1 LTELTKRSAWLD
13 TLLLLVLATVLVFPL
28 FRLEYL
34 NNWPSIESTFIAD
47 ARMLADRL
55 PHPGWQPMWYCG
67 TRFDYIYPPALRYGT
82 ALIAK
87 FANVSTARAYH
98 LFSGAFYIIGIAGVY
113 WMVRIGK
120 RSRWAAI
127 LAAVWVAVLS
137 PSFLLLPNVRHDS
150 GYWVPQRLHVLMAWG
165 EGPHISAL
173 SVLGVA
179 LAVTFIALRGGSRI
193 ALAAAASL
201 CALTVAINFYGAT
214 SLAIFFPIVAWS
226 VWVGRPE
233 PAVWLRALGIAALA
247 YGLSAFWLTPSYLRI
262 TTANLRLVSLPGS
275 NGARLAMMAVAAV
288 FCAVTWRWAR
298 RRPDRAWTVFVAGAA
313 LIVTVY
319 VIGFIDF
326 GFRVLGDAQRLI
338 PELDMVLI
346 LAFLEILWILWNR
359 RAVRL
364 LVVAAAL
371 FASFPAIRY
380 LRHAYYPFPKAE
392 HVENQYEYRIGQWV
406 HDNLPGERVLPSGTV
421 RFWFDAWF
429 DNAQLDGGSAQ
440 GMLNQILPDAEWQ
453 IPVGDRGEIAV
464 LWMQALGTDAVI
476 VPDRTSF
483 EPYHDYHKPEKFRGV
498 VPVLYDDQHGTVI
511 YRIPR
516 RYPGIGRVVEA
527 GQLSAIGRING
538 GEDVGRLTRYVA
550 AVDSPGQSPTPVQW
564 KSFDEVDIQAQVPSG
579 RSVLLQETYDPA
591 WHAYENGRPLAIR
604 PEPVM
609 SFILID
615 VPAGNHTIQL
625 LFETPLE
632 NRIGQMVSGLALL
645 VVAWL
650 IFRRPKIS

>member
-1 LTELTKRSAWLD
+1 
-13 TLLLLVLATVLVFPL
+13 
-28 FRLEYL
+28 
-34 NNWPSIESTFIAD
+34 
-47 ARMLADRL
+47 
-55 PHPGWQPMWYCG
+55 
-67 TRFDYIYPPALRYGT
+67 
-82 ALIAK
+82 
-87 FANVSTARAYH
+87 
-98 LFSGAFYIIGIAGVY
+98 
-113 WMVRIGK
+113 
-120 RSRWAAI
+120 
-127 LAAVWVAVLS
+127 
-137 PSFLLLPNVRHDS
+137 
-150 GYWVPQRLHVLMAWG
+150 
-165 EGPHISAL
+165 
-173 SVLGVA
+173 
-179 LAVTFIALRGGSRI
+179 
-193 ALAAAASL
+193 
-201 CALTVAINFYGAT
+201 
-214 SLAIFFPIVAWS
+214 
-226 VWVGRPE
+226 
-233 PAVWLRALGIAALA
+233 
-247 YGLSAFWLTPSYLRI
+247 
-262 TTANLRLVSLPGS
+262 
-275 NGARLAMMAVAAV
+275 
-288 FCAVTWRWAR
+288 
-298 RRPDRAWTVFVAGAA
+298 
-313 LIVTVY
+313 
-319 VIGFIDF
+319 
-326 GFRVLGDAQRLI
+326 
-338 PELDMVLI
+338 
-346 LAFLEILWILWNR
+346 
-359 RAVRL
+359 
-364 LVVAAAL
+364 
-371 FASFPAIRY
+371 
-380 LRHAYYPFPKAE
+380 
-392 HVENQYEYRIGQWV
+392 
-406 HDNLPGERVLPSGTV
+406 V